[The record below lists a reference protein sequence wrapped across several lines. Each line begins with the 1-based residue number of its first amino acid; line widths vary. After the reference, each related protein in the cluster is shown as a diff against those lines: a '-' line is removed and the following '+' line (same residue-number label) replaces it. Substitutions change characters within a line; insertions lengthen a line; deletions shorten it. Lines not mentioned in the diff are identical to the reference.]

1 MDRALDLLNLLDLL
15 GVVAALLAQCLLEEV
30 EADLHILDFSLD
42 QVSSCHDAL
51 DAFEL
56 RIGLTVDL
64 LLVHGMVHLFGNQ
77 ANNVLWVP
85 DIDELHVLVGLD
97 FANEFLVA
105 LLILHEFERFLW
117 LVELRFFGI
126 ERHDEIVNDF
136 FVAI

>member
-56 RIGLTVDL
+56 RIAVGSGEKGEDNSEQWASTFKEAVRQMGTTVMVLAPWDHPVVLTRMWC
-64 LLVHGMVHLFGNQ
+64 LVREASGALALQ
-77 ANNVLWVP
+77 RLYS
-85 DIDELHVLVGLD
+85 
-97 FANEFLVA
+97 FAPR
-105 LLILHEFERFLW
+105 I
-117 LVELRFFGI
+117 
-126 ERHDEIVNDF
+126 
-136 FVAI
+136 